1 MPVAQ
6 RDFELEVLR
15 EGIVVRHQDGH
26 VLSYFR
32 PEDPSVNLTEHSRY
46 CEPGHEASF
55 GRFQEEAKRA
65 ACKAAQEAGW
75 LSEE

>member
-1 MPVAQ
+1 MPVTV

-15 EGIVVRHQDGH
+15 EGIVVRHKDGH

-32 PEDPSVNLTEHSRY
+32 PEESSTHLTEHSRY

-55 GRFQEEAKRA
+55 DRFQEEAKRA
-65 ACKAAQEAGW
+65 ACKAAREAGW

>member
-1 MPVAQ
+1 
-6 RDFELEVLR
+6 
-15 EGIVVRHQDGH
+15 

-65 ACKAAQEAGW
+65 AYKAAQEAGW